1 MILCCILSIR
11 EVFLIFITYEKSE
24 DNENLTQ
31 RVQNS
36 KLLLSII
43 NYNSQ
48 FAEKKKGGG
57 IYMITQQKTE
67 VNVSLKFSW
76 CCLFPCT
83 SFTLIF
89 ASVMDT
95 QYLHFPGLRNEDHCI
110 LHVGRRSPLLK
121 H

>member
-48 FAEKKKGGG
+48 FAEKV
-57 IYMITQQKTE
+57 YMITQQKPGKYIIKILL
-67 VNVSLKFSW
+67 VLP
-76 CCLFPCT
+76 FPCT
-83 SFTLIF
+83 SFILIF